1 MANDHHGLI
10 SPKVSDIYLILMSLT
25 QGKKKAITSQD
36 YSIVTQRPQLYCC
49 AEKSSHCLLE
59 FMETKLFSSPF
70 KFLPF
75 CISNVWPA
83 FTLTQNINLYTS
95 SWIIVHSQ
103 PLPDIEYF
111 SLHFRIFS
119 CLLILPHIWIGQ
131 DCLFL
136 SLEPQVG
143 LDFEC

>member
-1 MANDHHGLI
+1 MVNDHHGLI
-10 SPKVSDIYLILMSLT
+10 SPKVSDICLILMSLT

-75 CISNVWPA
+75 YISNVWPA

-103 PLPDIEYF
+103 I
-111 SLHFRIFS
+111 HFRIFS